1 MVTSI
6 VLIGGKS
13 SRLGADKA
21 LALVAGRQM
30 VHLVLDK
37 VMSLSDEVLLVGSAG
52 AGEMPVG
59 DEVRV
64 VEDLY
69 PGRGPLGGIYTGL
82 VSSHSDYNL
91 VVACD
96 MPFLNVRLLRYLL
109 ELAPGYDAVV
119 PVGGRVQALHAVYS
133 QDCREVMKA
142 RIEHDQLGIA
152 SFLRS
157 VNVRYVKRPECRE
170 LDPQLTSFL
179 NVNYPGDLEKANAM
193 MAKHGKKSDLHSAN
207 GL

>member
-37 VMSLSDEVLLVGSAG
+37 IMSLSDEVLLVGSVG
-52 AGEMPVG
+52 AGDMPVG
-59 DEVRV
+59 HEVRV

-119 PVGGRVQALHAVYS
+119 PVVGRVQALHAVYS

-142 RIEHDQLGIA
+142 RIEHGQLGIA

-179 NVNYPGDLEKANAM
+179 NVNYPGDLARANTM
-193 MAKHGKKSDLHSAN
+193 MAKQDKESGLHGAN

>member
-6 VLIGGKS
+6 VLVGGKS

-37 VMSLSDEVLLVGSAG
+37 VMPLSDEVLLVGSAG
-52 AGEMPVG
+52 AGDMSVV

-96 MPFLNVRLLRYLL
+96 MPFLNVRLLQYLL

-119 PVGGRVQALHAVYS
+119 PVVGKLQALHAVYS
-133 QDCREVMKA
+133 QGCREVMKA
-142 RIEHDQLGIA
+142 RIEHGQLGIA
-152 SFLRS
+152 SFLRG
-157 VNVRYVKRPECRE
+157 VNVKYVRRSECQE
-170 LDPQLTSFL
+170 FDSQLTSFL
-179 NVNYPGDLEKANAM
+179 NVNYPGDLVRANT
-193 MAKHGKKSDLHSAN
+193 MAEQGKKSDLHSAN